1 MAARKP
7 KEFNKI
13 PVKRLTESHLKELIA
28 ETLVKSTQDI
38 YDTMSILAETNPTSV
53 IEMAVVRC
61 AWLAYYEG
69 DTKRLEWMLNKMGI
83 KEVKAEESTGV
94 DLSKIDSAT
103 ILKALSVKEGK

>member
-7 KEFNKI
+7 KEFSKI
-13 PVKRLTESHLKELIA
+13 PVKRLTEKHLKELIA

-83 KEVKAEESTGV
+83 KEVKADEVQGV

-103 ILKALSVKEGK
+103 ILKALSGKEDK